1 MAIKNFLNE
10 CNTET
15 KISNI
20 TQNDA
25 EILEVVMSYHKD
37 LDKWFIDKLY
47 LDGDGNCVACDSD
60 DFSPSE
66 RNEYIKIGK
75 AEVRK
80 KFR

>member
-25 EILEVVMSYHKD
+25 EILNDFVGSLLKGMKNLDYDISRCVDDNFWD
-37 LDKWFIDKLY
+37 L
-47 LDGDGNCVACDSD
+47 V
-60 DFSPSE
+60 
-66 RNEYIKIGK
+66 
-75 AEVRK
+75 
-80 KFR
+80 

>member
-25 EILEVVMSYHKD
+25 EILNDFAGLLLKGMKNLDYDISRWVDDNFWD
-37 LDKWFIDKLY
+37 L
-47 LDGDGNCVACDSD
+47 V
-60 DFSPSE
+60 
-66 RNEYIKIGK
+66 
-75 AEVRK
+75 
-80 KFR
+80 